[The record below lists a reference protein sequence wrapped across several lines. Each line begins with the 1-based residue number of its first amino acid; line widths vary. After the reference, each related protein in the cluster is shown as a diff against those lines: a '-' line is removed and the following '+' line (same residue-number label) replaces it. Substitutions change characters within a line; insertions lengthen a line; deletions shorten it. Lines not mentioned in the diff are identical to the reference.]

1 MASRTIGLDVGTH
14 AVRVA
19 EVAFGRGAPTLT
31 RFGQVALP
39 FGAVV
44 AGEVVD
50 PPAVAAALKRL
61 WRETGLKGRNVVTG
75 VANGRVVAR
84 IAEVPDM
91 PDEELRSSLKF
102 QVQDLIPI
110 PVEEA
115 VLDYQVV
122 ERIERDGQPM
132 QRILLVA
139 AHRDMVRGLL
149 AALDGAGL
157 VAERIDLVPFA
168 LIRAVHTNAFA
179 DLGPDA
185 TDGAETDEAI
195 VGIGAGVTN
204 VVVHERGLPR
214 FVRTLATGG
223 NAVVESIA
231 SELGVDIDTAED
243 LKRRGDALSHDPALS
258 RAASVTSASLGPL
271 LEEVRGSLDFYT
283 AQADGARLRRI
294 VLTGGGSRLPDL
306 ALRLEGLLGVPVA
319 AATPLQGIE
328 LGSTGFPPEVIA
340 ANADLLTVPLGLAL
354 GGDSVD
360 GAGRRISLL
369 PGEIAVER
377 AARRQ
382 VVMAGGAVAA
392 VAAGLFGLFLVRQGT
407 VSDAQEAAAREEAR
421 TETLTAKVASLSEV
435 EQLEADLAGR
445 RAVVEATLAGDVAW
459 PRLLQEVSTVLP
471 NDVWL
476 TSFTGTRGLDPT
488 QPSTVTFAATGFDQT
503 SAARWLL
510 RVGELPSFEGL
521 WLPSSTK
528 VEGGTGREL
537 VQFSSNANLTPAAGS
552 ERAAD
557 YADDAEAGE

>member
-1 MASRTIGLDVGTH
+1 MATRTIGLDVGTH

-19 EVAFGRGAPTLT
+19 ELAFGRGAPTLT

-39 FGAVV
+39 YGAVV

-50 PPAVAAALKRL
+50 AAAVSSALRRL
-61 WRETGLKGRNVVTG
+61 WRETGLKGKSVVTG
-75 VANGRVVAR
+75 VANARVVAR

-122 ERIERDGQPM
+122 ERVERDGQAF

-149 AALDGAGL
+149 AALEGAGL
-157 VAERIDLVPFA
+157 TADRIDLVPFA

-214 FVRTLATGG
+214 FVRTLPTGG
-223 NAVVESIA
+223 NAIVESLA
-231 SELGVDIDTAED
+231 GELGIEIDVAED
-243 LKRRGDALSHDPALS
+243 LKRRGEALSHDPAVS
-258 RAASVTSASLGPL
+258 RAAAVTSASLGPL
-271 LEEVRGSLDFYT
+271 LEEIRGSLDFHT

-306 ALRLEGLLGVPVA
+306 ALRLEGLLGIPVVP
-319 AATPLQGIE
+319 ATPLEGIE
-328 LGSTGFPPEVIA
+328 LGTTGFAPDVLTT
-340 ANADLLTVPLGLAL
+340 NSDLLTVPVGLAL
-354 GGDSVD
+354 GGESTD
-360 GAGRRISLL
+360 GRGRRISLL

-392 VAAGLFGLFLVRQGT
+392 VAAGLFGLFLLRQGS
-407 VSDAQEAAAREEAR
+407 VADAQEAAAHEEAR
-421 TETLTAKVASLSEV
+421 TETLTAQVASLSEV
-435 EQLEADLAGR
+435 EALEADIAGR
-445 RAVVEATLAGDVAW
+445 RATVEATLTGDVAW
-459 PRLLQEVSTVLP
+459 TRVLQEVATVLP

-476 TSFTGTRGLDPT
+476 TSFTGTRATADGVT
-488 QPSTVTFAATGFDQT
+488 PSTVTFAATGFDQT

-510 RVGELPSFEGL
+510 RVGELSSFDGL
-521 WLPSSTK
+521 WLPNSSKIAGT
-528 VEGGTGREL
+528 TGREL
-537 VQFSSNANLTPAAGS
+537 VQFSSNANLTPAAQSDRAERYAEEGS
-552 ERAAD
+552 
-557 YADDAEAGE
+557 

>member
-1 MASRTIGLDVGTH
+1 MAARTIGLDVGTH

-39 FGAVV
+39 YGAVV

-50 PPAVAAALKRL
+50 PAAVSAALRRL
-61 WRETGLKGRNVVTG
+61 WKETGLKGRNVVTG
-75 VANGRVVAR
+75 VANARVVAR

-91 PDEELRSSLKF
+91 PDTELRSSLKF

-122 ERIERDGQPM
+122 ERLERGGQPI

-149 AALDGAGL
+149 TALDGAGL
-157 VAERIDLVPFA
+157 TADRIDLVPFA
-168 LIRAVHTNAFA
+168 LIRSVHTNAFA
-179 DLGPDA
+179 DLGADA

-214 FVRTLATGG
+214 FVRTLTTGG
-223 NAVVESIA
+223 NALVESIA
-231 SELGVDIDTAED
+231 AELGVEIDAAED
-243 LKRRGDALSHDPALS
+243 LKRRGHEVQHDPAAS
-258 RAASVTSASLGPL
+258 RAAAVTAATLGPL
-271 LEEVRGSLDFYT
+271 LEEIRGSLDFHT
-283 AQADGARLRRI
+283 AQAGGARLRRI
-294 VLTGGGSRLPDL
+294 VLTGGGARIPDL
-306 ALRLEGLLGVPVA
+306 ALRLEGLLGVPVVA
-319 AATPLQGIE
+319 ANPLDGLDI
-328 LGSTGFPPEVIA
+328 GSTGFDPEVLA
-340 ANADLLTVPLGLAL
+340 GAADLLTVPIGLAL
-354 GGDSVD
+354 GGETDE
-360 GAGRRISLL
+360 AGTRRISLL

-392 VAAGLFGLFLVRQGT
+392 VAAGLFGMFLLRQGS
-407 VSDAQEAAAREEAR
+407 VADAQDAAAGEEAR
-421 TETLTAKVASLSEV
+421 TTELTAQVASLSEV
-435 EQLEADLAGR
+435 EQLEADLAAR
-445 RAVVEATLAGDVAW
+445 RATVSATLAGDVAW
-459 PRLLQEVSTVLP
+459 TRVLQEVNTVLP

-476 TSFTGTRGLDPT
+476 TAFAGTRATADGAT
-488 QPSTVTFAATGFDQT
+488 PSTVTFSATGFDQT

-521 WLPSSTK
+521 WLPSSSK
-528 VEGGTGREL
+528 SESAVGREL

-552 ERAAD
+552 DRAAS
-557 YADDAEAGE
+557 YTEEQP